1 MGSNVTV
8 ANDYRNTE
16 YTNYNFNL
24 GSKKIDFMGEFR
36 LIHPRAENIYNY
48 IRNRQNGF
56 NKKFRFIYYEKCA
69 YCGISTQVIDS
80 SKFEVDH
87 FIPESVLRLNLGYTY
102 DHINGIDNLVS
113 SCQMCNR
120 GKTNFLSSKES
131 IDLLHPDH
139 NKLPLIFERKD
150 DYSIKISAD
159 FKENTDIKKFYMD
172 LNFEN
177 QLRRLDFLLMEMKDF
192 CDRYPTERIVKEME
206 TLILKIESK
215 RRRNY

>member
-1 MGSNVTV
+1 MGSNITV

-16 YTNYNFNL
+16 YTNHDFSL
-24 GSKKIDFMGEFR
+24 GSKKIDFMDEFR
-36 LIHPRAENIYNY
+36 IRHPRAENIYNY

-56 NKKFRFIYYEKCA
+56 NRTFRFIYYEKCA
-69 YCGISTQVIDS
+69 YCGINTQVIDS

-87 FIPESVLRLNLGYTY
+87 FIPESVLRLDLGYTY
-102 DHINGIDNLVS
+102 AHINGIDNLVN

-120 GKTNFLSSKES
+120 GKTNFLSSKEN
-131 IDLLHPDH
+131 IDLLHPDN
-139 NKLPLIFERKD
+139 NKLPLIFERLD
-150 DYSIKISAD
+150 DYSIRIREEYKG
-159 FKENTDIKKFYMD
+159 NTDIKKFYLD

-192 CDRYPTERIVKEME
+192 CDIYPTESIVKDMQ

>member
-1 MGSNVTV
+1 MGSNITV

-16 YTNYNFNL
+16 YTNHDFNL
-24 GSKKIDFMGEFR
+24 GSKKIDFMDEFR
-36 LIHPRAENIYNY
+36 IRHPRAENIYNY

-56 NKKFRFIYYEKCA
+56 NRVFRFIYYEKCA
-69 YCGISTQVIDS
+69 YCGINTQVIDS

-87 FIPESVLRLNLGYTY
+87 FIPESVLRLELGYTY
-102 DHINGIDNLVS
+102 AHINGIDNLVN

-120 GKTNFLSSKES
+120 GKTNFLPSKEN
-131 IDLLHPDH
+131 IDLLHPDN
-139 NKLPLIFERKD
+139 NKLPLIFERLD
-150 DYSIKISAD
+150 DYSIRIREEY
-159 FKENTDIKKFYMD
+159 KENTDINKFYLD

-192 CDRYPTERIVKEME
+192 CDIYPTESIVKDMQ